1 MSQVDVTI
9 MGQSY
14 KLACK
19 DGEQDA
25 LVQAAA
31 YLDEKM
37 CSIRDAAKIKGTDRI
52 AVMAALTISSELLST
67 KAPGGLFAEQTM
79 ADIKKQIHNMNDVLD
94 EALTPQEN
102 LF

>member
-1 MSQVDVTI
+1 MSQVDVSI

-14 KLACK
+14 KLSCK
-19 DGEQDA
+19 EGEEGA
-25 LVQAAA
+25 LLQAAA

-37 CSIRDAAKIKGTDRI
+37 CNFRDAAKVKGTDRI
-52 AVMAALTISSELLST
+52 AVMAALTISAEFLAT
-67 KAPGGLFAEQTM
+67 KVPGGTFSDLTV
-79 ADIKKQIHNMNDVLD
+79 ADMKKQITTMNDVLD